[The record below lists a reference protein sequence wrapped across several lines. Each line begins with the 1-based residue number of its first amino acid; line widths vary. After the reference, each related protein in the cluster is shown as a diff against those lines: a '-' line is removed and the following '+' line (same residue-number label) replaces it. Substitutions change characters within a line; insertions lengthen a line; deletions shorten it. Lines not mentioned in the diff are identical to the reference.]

1 MVKYQKCS
9 DLKRTFAFLI
19 DIFIAFLIGVVLFTV
34 PSLIFQQTDS
44 YKNNLETIN
53 TVKNESGLFKND
65 QNLDIYLENE
75 DLTRE
80 LEDNIK
86 RVMGKRNGEIVCAYY
101 AINGRPEKN
110 TWQIAEENNM
120 TETRVN

>member
-19 DIFIAFLIGVVLFTV
+19 DIFIAFLIGVVLFTI

-53 TVKNESGLFKND
+53 TIKNESGLFKND
-65 QNLDIYLENE
+65 QNLDIYLENDKCKHICQKDH
-75 DLTRE
+75 DLAS
-80 LEDNIK
+80 LHFL
-86 RVMGKRNGEIVCAYY
+86 AYPSCVSLP
-101 AINGRPEKN
+101 IP
-110 TWQIAEENNM
+110 
-120 TETRVN
+120 

>member
-19 DIFIAFLIGVVLFTV
+19 DIFIAFLIGVVLFTI

-53 TVKNESGLFKND
+53 TVKKESGLFKND

-75 DLTRE
+75 DLTIKERYE
-80 LEDNIK
+80 YLDNAIK
-86 RVMGKRNGEIVCAYY
+86 SFY
-101 AINGRPEKN
+101 KN
-110 TWQIAEENNM
+110 SN
-120 TETRVN
+120 R